1 VLDNEFRALY
11 AQLVFLLESTQTP
24 YFIVGGLA
32 TGILGEPRLTHDVD
46 VIISVTETTLE
57 PLLNAARDLGF
68 SFSPTTVK
76 SDLAARGTFRLG
88 FGQSWA
94 DVIAAST
101 DLERSA
107 FTRVTRYPVLG
118 VQANYPSPEDFI
130 LLKLIPGRPKDLL
143 DIESVITRHTDHL
156 DRRYLQQWAQWIAE
170 LMENSRVPNT
180 LKRLLEGSDAT
191 PDT

>member
-1 VLDNEFRALY
+1 
-11 AQLVFLLESTQTP
+11 
-24 YFIVGGLA
+24 LA

-68 SFSPTTVK
+68 SFSLTTVK
-76 SDLAARGTFRLG
+76 GDLAERGTFRLG

-107 FTRVTRYPVLG
+107 FTRVKRYTVLG
-118 VQANYPSPEDFI
+118 VEANYPSPEDFI

-143 DIESVITRHTDHL
+143 DIESVITRHADRL

-170 LMENSRVPNT
+170 LMENFRVPNT
-180 LKRLLEGSDAT
+180 LKRLLAGSDAT